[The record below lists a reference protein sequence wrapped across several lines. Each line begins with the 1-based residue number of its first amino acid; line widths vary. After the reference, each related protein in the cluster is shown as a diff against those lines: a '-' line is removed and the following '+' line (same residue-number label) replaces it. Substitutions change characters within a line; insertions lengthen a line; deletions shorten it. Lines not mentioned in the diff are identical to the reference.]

1 MIKRLDWDS
10 NFFEFEVGELLLNDF
25 QNSDACNNYNLLY
38 VISKND
44 FDLQIDNFKKC
55 FEEEK
60 TIFIKDLKFLETDN
74 QSIQSIDQAAFNKNE
89 LYELAFESG
98 KKSRFKLDSNF
109 ESEKFEQFYKLW
121 IDNSISKTI
130 ADDVFLCKF
139 ENKTI
144 AFVTFKVVNNIATI
158 GLIAVDANFQGQ
170 GIGKDLLTFV
180 ENKLFLEG
188 VHQLIIPTQQA
199 NVGAC
204 KFYSKMNYKIHDT
217 LFLKHYWK
225 I

>member
-1 MIKRLDWDS
+1 MIKRLNWDS
-10 NFFEFEVGELLLNDF
+10 DFFEFEVGELSLNDF
-25 QNSDACNNYNLLY
+25 QNSDAYNNYNLLY
-38 VISKND
+38 VIAKND

-60 TIFIKDLKFLETDN
+60 TIFIKELKFIKTGN
-74 QSIQSIDQAAFNKNE
+74 QSIQSIDQVAFDKNE
-89 LYELAFESG
+89 LYKLAFESG

-109 ESEKFEQFYKLW
+109 ESQKFEQFYKLW
-121 IDNSISKTI
+121 VDNSISKII
-130 ADDVFLCKF
+130 ADDVLLYKL

-144 AFVTFKVVNNIATI
+144 AFVTFKVLNNVATI

-170 GIGKDLLTFV
+170 GIGKNLLIFL
-180 ENKLFLEG
+180 ENKLFLED
-188 VHQLIIPTQQA
+188 VYQLIIPTQQA
-199 NVGAC
+199 NFGAC